1 MAEHLAASL
10 PPVHEPLG
18 PEDRA
23 ALARHAA
30 YLALAGDD
38 AGLAELRAAQ
48 GARMEGG
55 ALAEAFGVLTSDP
68 LRGIADLPRL
78 QRELGMMRLLP
89 TRLDA
94 LRAGVQV
101 AC

>member
-1 MAEHLAASL
+1 
-10 PPVHEPLG
+10 
-18 PEDRA
+18 
-23 ALARHAA
+23 
-30 YLALAGDD
+30 
-38 AGLAELRAAQ
+38 
-48 GARMEGG
+48 
-55 ALAEAFGVLTSDP
+55 

-101 AC
+101 AR